1 MPELWKPNTNYTI
14 DVTNVY
20 DMMMVFQDQIDS
32 EPTPEAKFEAAQIA
46 VRCMARAVRELD
58 DDRRQISFTSDLA
71 LVDGSDEFDRDILEG
86 VGITGILDDV
96 HGITIGNRLPLS
108 MSLHVDVMSIFP
120 MGEPIDVG
128 FVAASAIAPIS
139 KVHYIETHAA

>member
-1 MPELWKPNTNYTI
+1 MPELWKPNANYTI

-46 VRCMARAVRELD
+46 VRCMARVVRELD
-58 DDRRQISFTSDLA
+58 DERRQISFTSDLA
-71 LVDGSDEFDRDILEG
+71 LIDGSEEFDREILEG

-96 HGITIGNRLPLS
+96 HGITIGDRLPLS
-108 MSLHVDVMSIFP
+108 MSLHVDVMNIFP
-120 MGEPIDVG
+120 MGEPIDTG
-128 FVAASAIAPIS
+128 FVAASVIAPIS